1 MKPLGTETAPAEG
14 LMASAGRARHVI
26 WVRPAPRRVP
36 VGGVAKRSFDV
47 TVAVVLLVI
56 LSPLMA
62 GLAVLIWSTSTGPVF
77 YRHNRVGYGKRSFAC
92 LKFRTMAVNG
102 DELLQRHLQQ
112 CPDARREWEQN
123 QKLRED
129 PRVTSV
135 GHVLRKFSL
144 DELPQLY
151 NVLRGEM
158 SLVGPRP
165 VLSDELRRYGAS
177 SRYYLRA
184 RPGITGLW
192 QVNGRNSTTYRRRVA
207 CDRAYVSR
215 VNPVVD
221 IAILAQTLPAAMR
234 SDETS

>member
-47 TVAVVLLVI
+47 TVALVLLVI

-158 SLVGPRP
+158 SLVG
-165 VLSDELRRYGAS
+165 
-177 SRYYLRA
+177 RA
-184 RPGITGLW
+184 R
-192 QVNGRNSTTYRRRVA
+192 
-207 CDRAYVSR
+207 C
-215 VNPVVD
+215 
-221 IAILAQTLPAAMR
+221 
-234 SDETS
+234 